1 MFGEDS
7 LRIFVEQKLI
17 DMKNII
23 CVDLTILSIDQLKD
37 FCAEYNLS
45 YGAILEFKQNTYA
58 KLWITKDG
66 KCLSFTLTKDND
78 FGIED
83 YDTVRVFKGFLAELS
98 AMPVYQVPVV
108 PVILDVDTIL
118 DKILKYGKGSL
129 TLEEKSFLD
138 NQ

>member
-1 MFGEDS
+1 MFEEDS
-7 LRIFVEQKLI
+7 FAIFVEQNLR

-23 CVDLTILSIDQLKD
+23 CVDLTILTFDQLKD
-37 FCAEYNLS
+37 FCAEHNFS
-45 YGAILEFKQNTYA
+45 YEALAEFKRNTYA

-66 KCLSFTLTKDND
+66 KCMSFTLAKENE
-78 FGIED
+78 FEIED
-83 YDTVRVFKGFLAELS
+83 YDTVRFLKGFLAELS

-118 DKILKYGKGSL
+118 DKILKYGKDSL